1 MPGGKR
7 TNPSAN
13 WDEGDEEV
21 LIEFLQ
27 GSLSAAGDGI
37 NFKQATWNAVAEHM
51 APFTMQGGIK
61 TANACKNKF
70 SRVCT
75 LPAPLF
81 LFHCEAYFGN

>member
-1 MPGGKR
+1 MAGGKR
-7 TNPSAN
+7 TSPSAS

-21 LIEFLQ
+21 LIDFLR

-51 APFTMQGGIK
+51 APFTTQGGVK
-61 TANACKNKF
+61 SANACKNKF

-75 LPAPLF
+75 LPDLLLLF
-81 LFHCEAYFGN
+81 YWEAYFVN